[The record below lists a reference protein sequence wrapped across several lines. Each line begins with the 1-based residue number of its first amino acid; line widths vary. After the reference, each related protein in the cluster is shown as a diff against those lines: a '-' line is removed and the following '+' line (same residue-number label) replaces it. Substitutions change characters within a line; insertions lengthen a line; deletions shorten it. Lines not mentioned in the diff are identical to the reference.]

1 VPERASA
8 HCRLTSGLSLCARR
22 CLRHLTDV
30 FGEVCGQ
37 HCPLDPRADLHDS
50 STRGSCSA
58 AGRAAGAASVLEGG
72 SGINAQGGRS
82 DQIDLHLT
90 RAELLLLAGCVNEA
104 IEAVADWEFPI
115 RLGAT
120 KAEARALSGKL
131 ASRIH
136 RLPSE

>member
-1 VPERASA
+1 MSPVRSAASI
-8 HCRLTSGLSLCARR
+8 
-22 CLRHLTDV
+22 CL
-30 FGEVCGQ
+30 
-37 HCPLDPRADLHDS
+37 LDPRVIPPPGGPVARL
-50 STRGSCSA
+50 A
-58 AGRAAGAASVLEGG
+58 AASKAASVLEGG
-72 SGINAQGGRS
+72 LRINAQGGRS